1 MYTVKHKFTNE
12 EISTEGGKTFTH
24 GFSFKCESL
33 SNTRSY
39 SVAEKLI
46 IIFRYGVNFVFLI
59 CHLISFRCLSY
70 PAIIL

>member
-12 EISTEGGKTFTH
+12 E
-24 GFSFKCESL
+24 GFRRKVERLLHMCESL